1 MIKKYD
7 TIILSRSFDFGVQSK
22 VVGEE
27 VPQFPKG
34 KADFIHSELENGTPI
49 HKEKELIPE
58 SFAQARDRKK
68 AILLYVGFSPLTP
81 ML

>member
-1 MIKKYD
+1 MIQLFCRGVLTLGYSQKLWVKKCH
-7 TIILSRSFDFGVQSK
+7 SFQ
-22 VVGEE
+22 
-27 VPQFPKG
+27 KG

-49 HKEKELIPE
+49 HKEKESIPE